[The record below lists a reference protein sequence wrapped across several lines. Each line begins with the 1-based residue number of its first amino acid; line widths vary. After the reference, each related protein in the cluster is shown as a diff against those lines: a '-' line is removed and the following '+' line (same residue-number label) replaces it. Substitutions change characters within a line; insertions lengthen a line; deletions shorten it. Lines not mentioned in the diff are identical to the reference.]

1 MGNSIEIKARL
12 KDLSSLFGLLAIV
25 LVSSLV
31 SDRFFT
37 VNNVITI
44 LRQSSILL
52 ILSLGLTGVVLTGGI
67 DLSVSAIA
75 AFTGC
80 TVARLLKSGM
90 PIPPVILIGLAVGA
104 MIGVLNGLLVGKLKM
119 PPFVA
124 TYGMMLVVNGF
135 SLIMMQGGII
145 YGLPKGFTWFGVG
158 YISFIPLPIILAFLV
173 SVFFVI
179 LFRKT
184 TFGAELYILGSNETA
199 AKYSAI
205 PVNRRLITIYAISGL
220 TAGFAGLILTA
231 RLDAAE
237 VAMSEAFGLQTVAA
251 VVIGGTSLLGGEGGA
266 IGTVI
271 GALILTII
279 VNIMNITG
287 VSSFIQPIVI
297 GFVIITTVFI
307 DVTTKKNR

>member
-1 MGNSIEIKARL
+1 MGNNIEIKARL

-25 LVSSLV
+25 LISSLV

-37 VNNVITI
+37 VSNVITI
-44 LRQSSILL
+44 LRQTSILL
-52 ILSLGLTGVVLTGGI
+52 ILSLGLTGVVLTSGI
-67 DLSVSAIA
+67 DLSISAIA
-75 AFTGC
+75 AFVGC

-90 PIPPVILIGLAVGA
+90 PIPLVILIGLAVGA
-104 MIGVLNGLLVGKLKM
+104 LIGVLNGLLVGKLKM
-119 PPFVA
+119 PSFVA

-145 YGLPKGFTWFGVG
+145 YGLPKGFTWLGVG
-158 YISFIPLPIILAFLV
+158 YISFIPLPVILSFLIA
-173 SVFFVI
+173 VFFVV

-205 PVNRRLITIYAISGL
+205 PVDRRLITIYAISGL
-220 TAGFAGLILTA
+220 TAGFAGIILTA

-251 VVIGGTSLLGGEGGA
+251 VVVGGTSLLGGEGGA

-307 DVTTKKNR
+307 DVTAKKRK

>member
-1 MGNSIEIKARL
+1 MINSIDIKERV
-12 KDLSSLFGLLAIV
+12 KDLFSLFGLLAIV
-25 LVSSLV
+25 LVSSLI
-31 SDRFFT
+31 SDRFLS
-37 VNNVITI
+37 VSNLITI

-75 AFTGC
+75 AFVGC
-80 TVARLLKSGM
+80 TVAQLLKSGM
-90 PIPPVILIGLAVGA
+90 PIPLVVLIGLVVGA
-104 MIGVLNGLLVGKLKM
+104 IIGVFNGLLVGKLKM

-124 TYGMMLVVNGF
+124 TYGMMMVVNGF
-135 SLIMMQGGII
+135 SLIMMQGAII
-145 YGLPKGFTWFGVG
+145 YGLPEGFTWLGVG
-158 YISFIPLPIILAFLV
+158 YWGFMPVPVILAFLT
-173 SVFFVI
+173 SVFFII
-179 LFRKT
+179 LFKKT

-205 PVNRRLITIYAISGL
+205 PVDRRLITIYAVSGL

-251 VVIGGTSLLGGEGGA
+251 VVIGGTSLLGGVGGA
-266 IGTVI
+266 FGTVI
-271 GALILTII
+271 GALILTIV
-279 VNIMNITG
+279 VNIMNLTG
-287 VSSFIQPIVI
+287 ISSFIQPIVI

-307 DVTTKKNR
+307 DVTTKKA

>member
-1 MGNSIEIKARL
+1 MSNSIEIKARL
-12 KDLSSLFGLLAIV
+12 KGLFSLFGLLAIV

-31 SDRFFT
+31 SDRFLK
-37 VNNVITI
+37 VSNIITI

-75 AFTGC
+75 AFVGC
-80 TVARLLKSGM
+80 TVAQLLILGM
-90 PIPPVILIGLAVGA
+90 PIPLVVLIGLTVGA
-104 MIGVLNGLLVGKLKM
+104 AIGVFNGLLVGKLKM

-124 TYGMMLVVNGF
+124 TYGMMMVVNGF
-135 SLIMMQGGII
+135 SLIMMQGSII
-145 YGLPKGFTWFGVG
+145 YGLPESFTWFGVG
-158 YISFIPLPIILAFLV
+158 YMGFMPIPVILAFLTA
-173 SVFFVI
+173 VFFIV
-179 LFRKT
+179 LFKKT

-205 PVNRRLITIYAISGL
+205 PVDKRLITIYGISGL
-220 TAGFAGLILTA
+220 TAGLAGLVLTA

-266 IGTVI
+266 FGTVI
-271 GALILTII
+271 GALILTIV
-279 VNIMNITG
+279 VNIMNLMGI
-287 VSSFIQPIVI
+287 SSFIQPIVI